1 MNVIKWF
8 CILFFVLHVN
18 AKSAF
23 ELTPEMY
30 ATMMAKSLA
39 GNLPQKFTYKK
50 LELVVTKVYYDKHQV
65 YFSATTTQYK
75 GIMEELKK
83 HRSLPEDVKKQCR
96 DFSKLSFVNQGV
108 EYILQ
113 VEAKNEKPLV
123 VVYDKE
129 ACSQS
134 FDPHQKI
141 FIGGYNRYGLDKNG
155 YTRKG
160 VKL

>member
-1 MNVIKWF
+1 MLKRLGIFV
-8 CILFFVLHVN
+8 CIMALSLGAKPLF
-18 AKSAF
+18 
-23 ELTPEMY
+23 EMTPEMY
-30 ATMMAKSLA
+30 ASIMVKSME
-39 GNLPQKFTYKK
+39 GNLPQTFKRDG
-50 LELVVTKVYYDKHQV
+50 LSLVVTKVYNEK
-65 YFSATTTQYK
+65 STININATTTQYK

-83 HRSLPEDVKKQCR
+83 HRSLPEDVQKQCKE
-96 DFSKLSFVNQGV
+96 FAKLSFVNQGV
-108 EYILQ
+108 KYILH

-129 ACSQS
+129 ACNAG

-141 FIGGYNRYGLDKNG
+141 FIDGYNRYGIDQNG

>member
-1 MNVIKWF
+1 
-8 CILFFVLHVN
+8 
-18 AKSAF
+18 
-23 ELTPEMY
+23 
-30 ATMMAKSLA
+30 
-39 GNLPQKFTYKK
+39 
-50 LELVVTKVYYDKHQV
+50 VTKVYHNKHQV
-65 YFSATTTQYK
+65 YVNATTTQYK

-108 EYILQ
+108 EYILH

-123 VVYDKE
+123 VIYDKE
-129 ACSQS
+129 TCSQG